1 MSIFHSHAQC
11 ELELV
16 EFNFDTGYIEV
27 VIGEDCPSTD
37 AVGLCIHLGVD
48 TFYCG
53 DWGSA
58 FFHPTMY
65 FMDFQAQFWVSP
77 TTGIANPGD
86 TIILDA
92 AVNSVGS
99 SSNPYTVWECFQQ
112 HQYYDPSCDGGWVA
126 IWQVNG
132 SNGNPGP
139 NDAPWESV
147 NTNSDA
153 WIDSTFESTAIAL
166 ANGCCPL
173 ADTIYLTE
181 TDTVVEYIYLDGDTI
196 YLTETDTTYILEIDT
211 LIEYV
216 DVLVVDTL
224 IEYVYV
230 EPDTVYVVELDTLTL
245 MDSIYFPVYFYDTT
259 YVYLSDTVIE
269 YEEVYI
275 YQIDT
280 LYEYEVVELWID
292 CFTGLE
298 CVDDPPGMGEECDRV
313 WVPNAFS
320 PNNDGHND
328 AFYVVMPDSEC
339 WGIWNLSIYNRWG
352 NIIWKTNNPED
363 AWEGD
368 ALNEN
373 YYAEDGVYTWVLR
386 AEGHKA
392 KTLNLSGSVLL
403 FR

>member
-1 MSIFHSHAQC
+1 MYIRLFHIFVLSVVSIFHSHAQC

-65 FMDFQAQFWVSP
+65 FLDFQAQFWVSP
-77 TTGIANPGD
+77 TTGIAYPGD

-92 AVNSVGS
+92 AVNTVGS

-112 HQYYDPSCDGGWVA
+112 HENYDPSCDGGWVA

-147 NTNSDA
+147 NNSSGD

-166 ANGCCPL
+166 SNGCCPP

-216 DVLVVDTL
+216 EVITVDTILEIEVIIDTIVEYVDVLVVDTL
-224 IEYVYV
+224 YLYVH
-230 EPDTVYVVELDTLTL
+230 
-245 MDSIYFPVYFYDTT
+245 DTT
-259 YVYLSDTVIE
+259 YIYITDTVSVTYVETIYTTIQLDCDTGDPCE
-269 YEEVYI
+269 DGFVDTECRVYI
-275 YQIDT
+275 
-280 LYEYEVVELWID
+280 
-292 CFTGLE
+292 
-298 CVDDPPGMGEECDRV
+298 
-313 WVPNAFS
+313 PNS
-320 PNNDGHND
+320 VTPDNDGIND
-328 AFYVVMPDSEC
+328 AWGAVTDTDC
-339 WGIWNLSIYNRWG
+339 WFTWELSVYNRWG
-352 NIIWKTNNPED
+352 ERLWVSD
-363 AWEGD
+363 APGGRWNMGITH
-368 ALNEN
+368 
-373 YYAEDGVYTWVLR
+373 YIQDGVYTWSLR
-386 AEGHKA
+386 ASSYDAQVIDRQGHF
-392 KTLNLSGSVLL
+392 TVI
-403 FR
+403 R

>member
-1 MSIFHSHAQC
+1 MCLTWPVVATLLVRLKMKLGSVTSGALIATGRRLILAGVLLLVSTSNYAQC

-77 TTGIANPGD
+77 TTGIAYPGD

-147 NTNSDA
+147 NTNSDD

-166 ANGCCPL
+166 PNGCCPL
-173 ADTIYLTE
+173 ADTVYLAE
-181 TDTVVEYIYLDGDTI
+181 TDTVV
-196 YLTETDTTYILEIDT
+196 
-211 LIEYV
+211 EYV

-224 IEYVYV
+224 IEYIYL
-230 EPDTVYVVELDTLTL
+230 ESDTVFLTETDTLL
-245 MDSIYFPVYFYDTT
+245 FIDSIPYPVYIHDTT
-259 YVYLSDTVIE
+259 YVLVIE
-269 YEEVYI
+269 V
-275 YQIDT
+275 DT
-280 LYEYEVVELWID
+280 SYYYEYDAIYID
-292 CFTGLE
+292 CETGHMCSTLDLSCPIYIPNSFT
-298 CVDDPPGMGEECDRV
+298 
-313 WVPNAFS
+313 
-320 PNNDGHND
+320 PNNDGYND
-328 AFYVVMPDSEC
+328 VWGAETSESCWDSWSLRVYSRFGEM
-339 WGIWNLSIYNRWG
+339 I
-352 NIIWKTNNPED
+352 
-363 AWEGD
+363 WEGLAPD
-368 ALNEN
+368 IFWLGGDQ
-373 YYAEDGVYTWVLR
+373 YYVPSGVYTYKL
-386 AEGHKA
+386 ACTSSGDGYIINGHV
-392 KTLNLSGSVLL
+392 SVV
-403 FR
+403 R